1 VTPDRKSRSS
11 ALPTVR
17 PATSVIKFRGPTAI
31 ALYSIHGAQNF
42 SNDDGNKFAGGT
54 ETKIHSG
61 NTTTGFDPMMTALM
75 PVIVAR
81 NCHPIDYLIVLTEV
95 YLHGFRRKN
104 HMNDFI
110 SHSGLAFA

>member
-1 VTPDRKSRSS
+1 
-11 ALPTVR
+11 
-17 PATSVIKFRGPTAI
+17 
-31 ALYSIHGAQNF
+31 
-42 SNDDGNKFAGGT
+42 
-54 ETKIHSG
+54 
-61 NTTTGFDPMMTALM
+61 MMTALM
-75 PVIVAR
+75 PVIVAK